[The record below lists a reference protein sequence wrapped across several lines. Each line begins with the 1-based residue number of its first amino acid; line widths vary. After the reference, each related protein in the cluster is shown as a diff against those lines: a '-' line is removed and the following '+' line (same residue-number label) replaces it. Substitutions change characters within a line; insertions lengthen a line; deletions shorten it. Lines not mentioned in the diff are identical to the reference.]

1 MATQFGK
8 EFLFGAAT
16 AAYQIEGGWNED
28 GKGLS
33 IWDKFSHTNGKIH
46 DGSTGDIACDTYHNF
61 KSDIELMKKL
71 KLDAYRFSISWSRVL
86 PEGKGAVNQKGLDY
100 YNRLIDTLMEN
111 GLRPFIT
118 LYHWDMP
125 YSLYQKY
132 NGFGSK
138 ETAQYYAEYS
148 RLMIEKFG
156 DRVKDWITLNE
167 PWEHAFFGHFIGE
180 HAPGIKNPRLYFKV
194 AHNQLIGHGLA
205 VQAMRSVRS
214 DLNIGITLSQFPI
227 YPACVEPNA
236 KELASVEMADMFVNR
251 FFLDGIFKGE
261 YPKKLFDKLWPLVP
275 KLQEGDMKTIAQP
288 IDFLGVN
295 YYNRLFAARKWYLP
309 FLKTWIDRNTSDSR
323 YDHPI
328 LGTMGYPEGLKELA
342 RRYREEYGNPVVYIT
357 ENGTCEIGNGREA
370 WRNNDDNRIK
380 YIDYYL
386 RALREAIEEGSDI
399 RGYFYWSLIDNFEWN
414 SGLSCPMGLIN
425 VDHKTQQ
432 RTIRDSGYWYKELI
446 EQQESRLPVTEWS
459 TL

>member
-1 MATQFGK
+1 MLTQFGK

-33 IWDKFSHTNGKIH
+33 IWDNFSHTKGKIR
-46 DGSTGDIACDTYHNF
+46 DGTTGDIACNTYHDF
-61 KSDIELMKKL
+61 ETDIKLMKKM

-86 PEGKGAVNQKGLDY
+86 PEGRGAVNQKGLDY
-100 YNRLIDTLMEN
+100 YKRLIDTLIEDEI
-111 GLRPFIT
+111 RPFIT

-132 NGFGSK
+132 NGFGSR
-138 ETAQYYAEYS
+138 ETAQYYADYAS
-148 RLMIEKFG
+148 LIIDKLG

-180 HAPGIKNPRLYFKV
+180 HAPGLKNPRLYFEV
-194 AHNQLIGHGLA
+194 AHNQLLGHGLA
-205 VQAMRSVRS
+205 VQAMRSMRS

-227 YPACVEPNA
+227 YPASFEPNK
-236 KELASVEMADMFVNR
+236 KELDSVEMADMFVNR
-251 FFLDGIFKGE
+251 FYLDGIFKGK
-261 YPKKLFDKLWPLVP
+261 YPEKLFSRLWPFVS
-275 KLQEGDMKTIAQP
+275 KIKTGDMETISQP

-295 YYNRLFAARKWYLP
+295 YYNRLFATRKWYIP
-309 FLKTWIDRNTSDSR
+309 FLRTWVDRAASDER

-328 LGTMGYPEGLKELA
+328 LGSLGYPEGMKELA
-342 RRYREEYGNPVVYIT
+342 KRYREEYGNPVVYIT
-357 ENGTCEIGNGREA
+357 ENGTCETGADKEK
-370 WRNNDDNRIK
+370 WRTDDYNRIK
-380 YIDYYL
+380 YIDHYL
-386 RALREAIEEGSDI
+386 QAVRAAIDEGSDI

-425 VDHKTQQ
+425 VEHKTQQ

-446 EQQESRLPVTEWS
+446 EKQESRH
-459 TL
+459 